1 MDPETASSWAG
12 IRGDYRSHAL
22 APLLASAV
30 IIQNRRYRL
39 QHVCSFLH
47 PRQCLHPASQAKTGK
62 FCGQASLKSEG
73 ALVRRRGGQGGQV
86 EWVQAVG
93 TIHGAHRRNLT
104 LPFPSR

>member
-39 QHVCSFLH
+39 QHVCSLH
-47 PRQCLHPASQAKTGK
+47 PGSVAVLQCLHPACKPKTGK
-62 FCGQASLKSEG
+62 FCGLKSEG
-73 ALVRRRGGQGGQV
+73 ALVRRRGGQGGQGRSGYKP
-86 EWVQAVG
+86 WGPSMAL
-93 TIHGAHRRNLT
+93 IGAT
-104 LPFPSR
+104 